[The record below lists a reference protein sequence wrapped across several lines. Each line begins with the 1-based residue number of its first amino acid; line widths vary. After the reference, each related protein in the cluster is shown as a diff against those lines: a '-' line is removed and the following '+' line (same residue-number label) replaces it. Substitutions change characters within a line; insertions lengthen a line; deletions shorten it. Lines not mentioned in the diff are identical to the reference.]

1 MNRKRREPALP
12 ALGPR
17 GQAIVGGLL
26 ARVDDLEFCE
36 HDPDG
41 FALWIATRP
50 GNLLCGFCYQ
60 AAQVLAENIR
70 CTACGRP
77 AGNPDTDA
85 VVVLKIADWLGAHF
99 YLCQSCADHDLPLA
113 GHHPG

>member
-1 MNRKRREPALP
+1 
-12 ALGPR
+12 
-17 GQAIVGGLL
+17 VVDGLL
-26 ARVDDLEFCE
+26 ARAGDLEFCE
-36 HDPDG
+36 HDRNG

-85 VVVLKIADWLGAHF
+85 VVVLKIADWLARTSTCASPARITTCLLPGITRTDHGAVR
-99 YLCQSCADHDLPLA
+99 
-113 GHHPG
+113 